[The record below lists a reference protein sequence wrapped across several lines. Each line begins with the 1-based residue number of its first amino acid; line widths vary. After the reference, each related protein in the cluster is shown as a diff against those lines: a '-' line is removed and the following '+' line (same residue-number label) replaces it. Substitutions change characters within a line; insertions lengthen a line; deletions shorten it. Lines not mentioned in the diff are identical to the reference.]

1 MNMKYLRNL
10 DISANGIKDEGM
22 ESIVPALIQMDNLD
36 TLDLSRCM
44 VSNEGLMKYLF
55 ALRDQYSNGFDLNL
69 LENSFKN

>member
-1 MNMKYLRNL
+1 MNMKYLRHL